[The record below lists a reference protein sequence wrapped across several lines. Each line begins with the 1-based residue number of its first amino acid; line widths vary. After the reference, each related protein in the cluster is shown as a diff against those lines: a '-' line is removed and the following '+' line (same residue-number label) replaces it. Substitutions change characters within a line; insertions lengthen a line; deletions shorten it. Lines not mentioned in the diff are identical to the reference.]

1 MRKYTEPALTRANTR
16 QLTVIL
22 TALLLMVHS
31 VKARAD
37 DYIIVYRNHLQK
49 QKMLSRPTFTVSH
62 SFRIIPAVAA
72 QLDANQVK
80 QLRENPDVEYI
91 EPDYKIYALGSVG
104 TTTESSSIIDAL
116 SSSQTIP
123 YGVTMVNAPAVWSR
137 TKGAGVRVAVLD
149 TGISMYH
156 PDRGNVV
163 DSVSFVP
170 GEAVE
175 DFDGHGTHT
184 SGTIAATDN
193 NIGVVGVAPEA
204 DLLIA
209 KIMDNTGSGQTSWL
223 ISGIEWAVDN
233 NAKVISMSLG
243 SYDYSAAL
251 DTVCSNAFAAGTLL
265 VAAAGNDDVSTPLY
279 PAALSS
285 VISVMAVDQSKNK
298 ASFSNYGSTIAL
310 AAPGVDV
317 YSTVPVTTDTAA
329 TADAI
334 WSSTSHQSNIVTGT
348 APGAVSGVI
357 CNCGLA
363 NGADSQD
370 TCPDSVAGNIAHIR
384 RGTTTFAAKV
394 AHAQSKGA
402 IGVIISNN
410 VSGNFNGTLSDGT
423 PLVVVSVSQAD
434 GDQLQTLAQSNIMG
448 TVSVDA
454 NLYAYYSGTSIAC
467 PHVAGVAALIFA
479 AGDYNITPTEV
490 SNILFD
496 SAQDLGQPGRD
507 DIFGYGLVDAY
518 AALQSICTAP
528 SPPTSVS
535 ASDGTY
541 ADKVRVTWD
550 SVSGAI
556 GYEVWRSTDSS
567 SSSASKLGNYTSPF
581 DDSSV
586 TPGTMYYYWVK
597 AKNSCTTSG
606 FSSSDSGYAS
616 TSPKSYSV
624 SITKCTITAGS
635 SDTILISGM
644 MNATADDFNDANV
657 VVTIDSNDM
666 VSPCV
671 KTFPIN
677 GKTFKKGKYNCSKTE
692 GTSKTS
698 FTFDTKTSKFSFT
711 AKNVDL
717 SGLSCPLTVQIEIGD
732 YNATA
737 VLDETIVNGP
747 KTPIPIN
754 LMMGVKDSLRVDT
767 LQANRGKKTI
777 SVKGAIAVEDAV
789 VNTVNMVSEGLVV
802 TLGTQTF
809 TIPANKLKAG
819 KGKFTCSNVLLPD
832 SSIASADF
840 NFNTCSFTMTIKNT
854 TIMAGAGDVN
864 FSIQFAG
871 FNEAVLVVL

>member
-16 QLTVIL
+16 LLIVIL
-22 TALLLMVHS
+22 TALLLAVPP
-31 VKARAD
+31 VKAD

-49 QKMLSRPTFTVSH
+49 QKMLSQPSFTVSR
-62 SFRIIPAVAA
+62 SFHIIPAVAA
-72 QLDANQVK
+72 QLDVNQVK
-80 QLRENPDVEYI
+80 QLRANPDVEYI
-91 EPDYKIYALGSVG
+91 EPDYKIYALGSPS
-104 TTTESSSIIDAL
+104 TPAESSSPSPSDSP

-123 YGVTMVNAPAVWSR
+123 YGITMVNAPAVWSR
-137 TKGAGVRVAVLD
+137 TKGAGVRVADLD
-149 TGISMYH
+149 TGISVYH

-163 DSVSFVP
+163 GSASFVP

-184 SGTIAATDN
+184 SGIIAAADN

-251 DTVCSNAFAAGTLL
+251 DTACSNAFAAGAVL
-265 VAAAGNDDVSTPLY
+265 VAAAGNDDVNTPLY

-285 VISVMAVDQSKNK
+285 VISVMAIDQNKNN

-310 AAPGVDV
+310 AAPGVGV
-317 YSTVPVTTDTAA
+317 YSTVPVAADPNA

-334 WSSTSHQSNIVTGT
+334 WNSTSHQANIVTGT
-348 APGAVSGVI
+348 APGSVTGSI

-363 NGADSQD
+363 TDYNSQD
-370 TCPDSVAGNIAHIR
+370 TCPNSVAGNIALIR
-384 RGTTTFAAKV
+384 RGTITFAQKV
-394 AHAQSKGA
+394 ANAQSKGA
-402 IGVIISNN
+402 IGAIIDNN
-410 VSGNFNGTLSDGT
+410 VPRNFYGTLGDGT
-423 PLVVVSVSQAD
+423 PLVVVSISQAD
-434 GDQLQTLAQSNIMG
+434 GDALQTLAQSNITG

-454 NLYAYYSGTSIAC
+454 NLYASYDGTSFAC
-467 PHVAGVAALIFA
+467 PHVAGVAALVFA

-496 SAQDLGQPGRD
+496 SAQNLGQPGRD
-507 DIFGYGLVDAY
+507 DIFGYGLVNAN
-518 AALQSICTAP
+518 AALQSICAAP

-550 SVSGAI
+550 SVSGATS
-556 GYEVWRSTDSS
+556 YEVWRSTDSS

-586 TPGTMYYYWVK
+586 TPGTTYYYWVK
-597 AKNSCTTSG
+597 ARNSCGPSD

-616 TSPKSYSV
+616 TSPPSSSV
-624 SITKCTITAGS
+624 SITKCTVTAGSKVS
-635 SDTILISGM
+635 SDTISISGT

-677 GKTFKKGKYNCSKTE
+677 GKTFKKDKYNCSKTE

-732 YNATA
+732 YNAT
-737 VLDETIVNGP
+737 VEVDETIVNG
-747 KTPIPIN
+747 KKPIPIS
-754 LMMGVKDSLRVDT
+754 LMTGVKDVLRIDV
-767 LQANRGKKTI
+767 NRLKSDQW
-777 SVKGAIAVEDAV
+777 SVAGGFAVEDP
-789 VNTVNMVSEGLVV
+789 TVSMANRVSEGFVV

-819 KGKFTCSNVLLPD
+819 KGKFTCSKVLLSD
-832 SSIASADF
+832 GSVASANF
-840 NFNTCSFTMTIKNT
+840 NFNTCSFTLTIKNT
-854 TIMAGAGDVN
+854 TIMAGSGDVN
-864 FSIQFAG
+864 FGIQFAG
-871 FNEAVLVVL
+871 FNEDVPVVL